1 LPLSVSEEDVLT
13 VMKDKMTMKVFGN
26 KKKATEVYIN
36 CPGRNFTN
44 CTSQEKL
51 LE

>member
-1 LPLSVSEEDVLT
+1 
-13 VMKDKMTMKVFGN
+13 MTMKVFGN
-26 KKKATEVYIN
+26 EKEATEVYIK
-36 CPGRNFTN
+36 CPVRNFTN